1 MLSYF
6 DFVIGENIEIGKSI
20 TNQSRKLQ
28 NNAEKDGHRTTESYV
43 QTNFYILLT
52 LSDDY
57 PRPVDLE
64 KTQTENNIVYPKKK
78 R

>member
-20 TNQSRKLQ
+20 TEYSRKLQ

-43 QTNFYILLT
+43 QTNFVYIINIIGR
-52 LSDDY
+52 LS
-57 PRPVDLE
+57 PSSRFRKNPNR
-64 KTQTENNIVYPKKK
+64 K
-78 R
+78 